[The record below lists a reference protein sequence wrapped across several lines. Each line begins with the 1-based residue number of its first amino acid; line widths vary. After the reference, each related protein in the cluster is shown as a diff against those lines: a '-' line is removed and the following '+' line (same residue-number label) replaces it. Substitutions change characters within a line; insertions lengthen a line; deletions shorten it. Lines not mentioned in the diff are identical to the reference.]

1 MSEVFWDAQ
10 DEDDEEIEP
19 SELTYKRPWWVTIG
33 AVVDLV
39 MLLVVVP
46 VGILSLIP
54 FVFLVY
60 IYFAQVLVWISP
72 VMLALNAAIFWW
84 SFRRRQAATT
94 ALAALGIAFVTLAFV
109 VVRLWQAPVVVL
121 GITFGQQG

>member
-1 MSEVFWDAQ
+1 VSDVFWDAQ
-10 DEDDEEIEP
+10 DEEEPEP
-19 SELTYKRPWWVTIG
+19 SELTYRRPWWVTLG

-39 MLLVVVP
+39 LLLVVVP

-60 IYFAQVLVWISP
+60 VFFAQVLVWISP
-72 VMLALNAAIFWW
+72 VLLILNALIFWW
-84 SFRRRQAATT
+84 SFRRKQAATT

-109 VVRLWQAPVVVL
+109 VVRLWQAPIVIL
-121 GITFGQQG
+121 GLTLGG

>member
-1 MSEVFWDAQ
+1 VSDVFWDAQ
-10 DEDDEEIEP
+10 DEEEPEP
-19 SELTYKRPWWVTIG
+19 SELTYRRPWWVTLG

-39 MLLVVVP
+39 LLLVVVP

-60 IYFAQVLVWISP
+60 VFFAQVLVWISP
-72 VMLALNAAIFWW
+72 VLLVLNALIFWW
-84 SFRRRQAATT
+84 SFTRKQAATT

-109 VVRLWQAPVVVL
+109 VVRLWQAPIVIL
-121 GITFGQQG
+121 GLTLGG

>member
-1 MSEVFWDAQ
+1 MSDVFWEVQ
-10 DEDDEEIEP
+10 DDDEELEP
-19 SELTYKRPWWVTIG
+19 SELTYRRPWWVTVG

-39 MLLVVVP
+39 LLLIVVP

-60 IYFAQVLVWISP
+60 IYFAQVLVWVSP
-72 VMLALNAAIFWW
+72 IMVLMNIAIFWW

-109 VVRLWQAPVVVL
+109 VVRLWQSPIVVL
-121 GITFGQQG
+121 GVTVGQ

>member
-1 MSEVFWDAQ
+1 VSDVSWEAQ
-10 DEDDEEIEP
+10 EDVDEPEQ

-33 AVVDLV
+33 AVVDLI
-39 MLLVVVP
+39 LLLIVVP

-60 IYFAQVLVWISP
+60 VFFAQVLVWISP
-72 VMLALNAAIFWW
+72 ALLVLNIVIFWW
-84 SFRRRQAATT
+84 SFRRKQAAVT

-109 VVRLWQAPVVVL
+109 VVNLCQAPIVVL
-121 GITFGQQG
+121 GITIGR

>member
-1 MSEVFWDAQ
+1 MSDVFWDAQ
-10 DEDDEEIEP
+10 DEEEPEP
-19 SELTYKRPWWVTIG
+19 SELTSRRPWWVTLG

-39 MLLVVVP
+39 LLLVVVP

-60 IYFAQVLVWISP
+60 VFFAQVLVWISP
-72 VMLALNAAIFWW
+72 VLLILNALIFWW
-84 SFRRRQAATT
+84 SFTRKQAATT

-109 VVRLWQAPVVVL
+109 VVRLWQAPIVIL
-121 GITFGQQG
+121 GLTLGG

>member
-1 MSEVFWDAQ
+1 MSDVFWDAQ
-10 DEDDEEIEP
+10 DEEEPEP
-19 SELTYKRPWWVTIG
+19 SELTYRRPWWVTLG

-39 MLLVVVP
+39 LLLVVVP

-60 IYFAQVLVWISP
+60 VFFAQVLVWISP
-72 VMLALNAAIFWW
+72 VLLILNALIFWW
-84 SFRRRQAATT
+84 SFRRKQAATT

-109 VVRLWQAPVVVL
+109 VVRLWQAPIVIL
-121 GITFGQQG
+121 GLTLGG

>member
-1 MSEVFWDAQ
+1 VSDVFWDAQ
-10 DEDDEEIEP
+10 DEEEPEP
-19 SELTYKRPWWVTIG
+19 SELTYRRPWWVTLG

-39 MLLVVVP
+39 LLLVVLP

-60 IYFAQVLVWISP
+60 VFFAQVLVWISP
-72 VMLALNAAIFWW
+72 VLLILNALIFWW
-84 SFRRRQAATT
+84 SFRRKQAATT

-109 VVRLWQAPVVVL
+109 VVRLWQAPIVIL
-121 GITFGQQG
+121 GLTLGG

>member
-1 MSEVFWDAQ
+1 MSDVFWDAQ
-10 DEDDEEIEP
+10 DEEEPEP
-19 SELTYKRPWWVTIG
+19 SELAYRRPWWVTLG

-39 MLLVVVP
+39 LLLVVVP

-60 IYFAQVLVWISP
+60 VFFAQVLVWISP
-72 VMLALNAAIFWW
+72 VLLILNAFIFWW
-84 SFRRRQAATT
+84 SFRRKQAATT

-109 VVRLWQAPVVVL
+109 VVRLWQAPIVIL
-121 GITFGQQG
+121 GLTVGG

>member
-1 MSEVFWDAQ
+1 MSDVFWDAQ
-10 DEDDEEIEP
+10 DDDAPEP

-33 AVVDLV
+33 AVVDLIL
-39 MLLVVVP
+39 LLVVVP

-60 IYFAQVLVWISP
+60 VFFAQLLVWISP
-72 VMLALNAAIFWW
+72 VMLVLNIAIFWW
-84 SFRRRQAATT
+84 SFRRKQAATT

-109 VVRLWQAPVVVL
+109 VVGLWQSPVVIL
-121 GITFGQQG
+121 GIPLPQ

>member
-1 MSEVFWDAQ
+1 MSDVFWDAQ
-10 DEDDEEIEP
+10 DEEEPEP
-19 SELTYKRPWWVTIG
+19 SELTYRRPWWVTLG

-39 MLLVVVP
+39 LLLVVVP

-60 IYFAQVLVWISP
+60 VFFAQVLVWISP
-72 VMLALNAAIFWW
+72 VLLILNALIFWW
-84 SFRRRQAATT
+84 SFTRKQAATT

-109 VVRLWQAPVVVL
+109 VVRLWQAPIVIL
-121 GITFGQQG
+121 GLTLGG

>member
-1 MSEVFWDAQ
+1 MSDVFWDAQ
-10 DEDDEEIEP
+10 DEEEPEP
-19 SELTYKRPWWVTIG
+19 SELAYRRPWWVTLG

-39 MLLVVVP
+39 LLLVVVP

-60 IYFAQVLVWISP
+60 VFFAQVLVWISP
-72 VMLALNAAIFWW
+72 VLLILNALIFWW
-84 SFRRRQAATT
+84 SFRRKQAATT

-109 VVRLWQAPVVVL
+109 VVRLWQAPIVIL
-121 GITFGQQG
+121 GLTVGG

>member
-1 MSEVFWDAQ
+1 VSDVFWEVQ
-10 DEDDEEIEP
+10 DDDEELEP
-19 SELTYKRPWWVTIG
+19 SELTYRRPWWVTVG

-39 MLLVVVP
+39 LLLIVVP

-72 VMLALNAAIFWW
+72 IMVLMNIAIFWW

-109 VVRLWQAPVVVL
+109 VVRLWQSPIVVL
-121 GITFGQQG
+121 GVTVGQ